1 MATASVKAT
10 IDAPIDQIW
19 ATVGNFDALPNLLP
33 QLWDDSVTEGCGVGS
48 IRTVTNQNG
57 IDVVER
63 LEALDGTGRTRSV
76 SFSILGGN
84 FVQQLP
90 FDPASYSTTMQVHDL
105 GNGQTEF
112 TWSATYEVKA
122 GISEADAEAALE
134 GIFSTAAEN
143 LRTIYEPP
151 PLPDQ
156 GQDLP
161 PLCRGDSPQ
170 AIVTAVIDAP
180 LDAVW
185 ATVGNFDALPHMLP
199 LLWDNSKVQG
209 SGIGAVRTLTNDNGT
224 DVIERL
230 ESYDAK
236 GAVRSVNFSI
246 LGGNFVE
253 QLPFKQ
259 DSYLGTMQVRDLGNG
274 KTEFT
279 WAATY
284 EVKPEIS
291 AADAKAALE
300 GLFASGVAGLRTLHE
315 VSRLDCDRD
324 GDGCGT
330 AIEDDLV
337 AGGRHC
343 NNSAPA
349 ESHPFLSSE
358 AVIGRA
364 GQFLCS
370 NLDAMTDLICP
381 SEPMQIKGTLVD
393 CITVKPETVL
403 ANLCSGRP

>member
-1 MATASVKAT
+1 
-10 IDAPIDQIW
+10 
-19 ATVGNFDALPNLLP
+19 
-33 QLWDDSVTEGCGVGS
+33 
-48 IRTVTNQNG
+48 
-57 IDVVER
+57 
-63 LEALDGTGRTRSV
+63 
-76 SFSILGGN
+76 
-84 FVQQLP
+84 
-90 FDPASYSTTMQVHDL
+90 MQVHDL

-134 GIFSTAAEN
+134 GIFSTAAES

-161 PLCRGDSPQ
+161 PLCGGNSPQ

-199 LLWDNSKVQG
+199 LLWDNSQVQG

-224 DVIERL
+224 DIIERL

-284 EVKPEIS
+284 EVKPGIS

-300 GLFASGVAGLRTLHE
+300 GLFASGVTGLRTLHE
-315 VSRLDCDRD
+315 VSRLDCDQD
-324 GDGCGT
+324 GGGCGA

-343 NNSAPA
+343 NSVTPA
-349 ESHPFLSSE
+349 ESHPSLSGE

-364 GQFLCS
+364 GQFVCS

-381 SEPMQIKGTLVD
+381 SEPMQIKGPLVD
-393 CITVKPETVL
+393 CITVKPETIL
-403 ANLCSGRP
+403 ANLCGGRP